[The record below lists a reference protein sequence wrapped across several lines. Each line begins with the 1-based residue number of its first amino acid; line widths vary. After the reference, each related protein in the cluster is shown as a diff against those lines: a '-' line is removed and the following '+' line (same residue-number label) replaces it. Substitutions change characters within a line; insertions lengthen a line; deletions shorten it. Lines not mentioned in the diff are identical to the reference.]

1 MCVRTQRLDVA
12 AVCLGNMGNAVA
24 AKALREAQSIPE
36 PEARVAVL
44 AIHLKMLV
52 RKLFV
57 CVCVCVCGHTTLGCL
72 VDPLH

>member
-57 CVCVCVCGHTTLGCL
+57 CVCVHVCVVIQHWG
-72 VDPLH
+72 V